1 MAYWRHCDVYF
12 QRPKII
18 ERQSMTIENFQAL
31 IEAHSLRR
39 PFHPF
44 TIELTDGQ
52 RFEVDHPL
60 ALAYRDNLAFFIS
73 PGAVPHWFDHE
84 SVSTILGDTA
94 NSAA

>member
-1 MAYWRHCDVYF
+1 MTVEDF
-12 QRPKII
+12 Q
-18 ERQSMTIENFQAL
+18 TL
-31 IEAHSLRR
+31 IEAHSERR

-44 TIELTDGQ
+44 TIELIDGQ

-60 ALAYRDNLAFFIS
+60 ALAYRDGLASFLA
-73 PGAVPHWFDHE
+73 PGRIPYWFDHE